1 MNSNTT
7 NLIYCIIFAVIIA
20 SCVLQYENFTNE
32 VTLVKSSI
40 DGNHYLVRNVPD
52 KQEAANLLSRLKNK
66 CMELTHHMKNNHGH
80 KSCVKR
86 LIKNYNPDNISE
98 GAKNNK
104 YTSYSVNKGEKIVF
118 CLRSR
123 DKEEKLADL
132 NILLFVA
139 IHELSHVMS
148 KSIGHTE
155 EFWTNFK
162 FLLEEAIAI
171 GVYKHHDFRRNPVKY
186 CGTDITD
193 SPV

>member
-1 MNSNTT
+1 MNSNAT

-32 VTLVKSSI
+32 VTLVKSRI
-40 DGNHYLVRNVPD
+40 DGTEYLVRNVPD
-52 KQEAANLLSRLKNK
+52 KQDAADLLCRLKGK
-66 CMELTHHMKNNHGH
+66 CIELVSHMKKHHGD
-80 KSCVKR
+80 KVCVKR
-86 LIKNYNPDNISE
+86 LIKNYHPDNISE

-123 DKEEKLADL
+123 DKEEKLTDL

-139 IHELSHVMS
+139 IHELGHVMS

-171 GVYKHHDFRRNPVKY
+171 GVYKHHNFKRHPVKY